1 MGTLV
6 NGVDPDSAF
15 HQGQHCLAVFAN
27 KIETAFNIILKFQPA
42 ILLKL

>member
-15 HQGQHCLAVFAN
+15 YQGQHCLAVFAY
-27 KIETAFNIILKFQPA
+27 KVKTALNIILKFQPA
-42 ILLKL
+42 TP